1 MIEFL
6 EDVLVYVLL
15 PTVVTI
21 VFSIIVFI
29 IVNIVF

>member
-6 EDVLVYVLL
+6 KDAIVYVLL
-15 PTVVTI
+15 PTVGVF